1 MPAHLAAEAQLNVTN
16 EELKQRIND
25 SVNPQLNS
33 CGGIRW
39 TRVAYL
45 DMRDPGSVRPTNWT
59 SHTSPVRGC
68 GRFLRSLTLWCF
80 YHTNSLVYLNVYSKK
95 LIQI

>member
-1 MPAHLAAEAQLNVTN
+1 MLGAIPVHLPPTVAGQEGENACSSQVAAETQLNVTN

-33 CGGIRW
+33 CCSIRW
-39 TRVAYL
+39 IRVAYL

-68 GRFLRSLTLWCF
+68 GRFLRSLTL
-80 YHTNSLVYLNVYSKK
+80 
-95 LIQI
+95 